1 MANFSTKLV
10 GGFVPVIVY
19 KFTGK
24 LELAILTLVIQY
36 LLSFIMNLILKNLL
50 IKYPQLFL
58 FLRVIPII
66 IYEIL
71 LLFITSNPIWCA
83 IGIGASYSLSYTF
96 KYIPTE
102 VLFAYINGTKKKG
115 TGKQLAII
123 KVLEQTSFIAGV
135 LIGGYVLDNFAMEY
149 MIIISI
155 VLYIIGAL
163 PQLIFYIVKGKK
175 RKINTEYASYAHI
188 VLKEKSDDK
197 QFANTVSKKIRIL
210 YLIFYFFQ
218 ESWQCMYV
226 LLPLLTYKLTNSFT
240 YSAVATAIFDGVY
253 GIGCYIAGVI
263 SEKRD
268 LCAFA
273 TFCGVIVGICG
284 ISLVFLNKELIW
296 LFYLICG
303 LMAFGYSFAYY
314 FMYDRLLK
322 KSKVIG
328 RNTTCIINKIN
339 MFLLSTC
346 FNSMFGLIG
355 LPIVFFVAGGMSIV
369 SGISIPAVEENTRRM
384 LVDHL
389 QDNEIK
395 DKYKLF
401 FFRKR

>member
-163 PQLIFYIVKGKK
+163 PQLIFYCQG
-175 RKINTEYASYAHI
+175 
-188 VLKEKSDDK
+188 
-197 QFANTVSKKIRIL
+197 
-210 YLIFYFFQ
+210 
-218 ESWQCMYV
+218 
-226 LLPLLTYKLTNSFT
+226 
-240 YSAVATAIFDGVY
+240 
-253 GIGCYIAGVI
+253 
-263 SEKRD
+263 
-268 LCAFA
+268 
-273 TFCGVIVGICG
+273 
-284 ISLVFLNKELIW
+284 
-296 LFYLICG
+296 
-303 LMAFGYSFAYY
+303 
-314 FMYDRLLK
+314 
-322 KSKVIG
+322 
-328 RNTTCIINKIN
+328 
-339 MFLLSTC
+339 
-346 FNSMFGLIG
+346 
-355 LPIVFFVAGGMSIV
+355 
-369 SGISIPAVEENTRRM
+369 
-384 LVDHL
+384 
-389 QDNEIK
+389 
-395 DKYKLF
+395 
-401 FFRKR
+401 

>member
-1 MANFSTKLV
+1 
-10 GGFVPVIVY
+10 
-19 KFTGK
+19 
-24 LELAILTLVIQY
+24 
-36 LLSFIMNLILKNLL
+36 
-50 IKYPQLFL
+50 
-58 FLRVIPII
+58 
-66 IYEIL
+66 
-71 LLFITSNPIWCA
+71 
-83 IGIGASYSLSYTF
+83 
-96 KYIPTE
+96 
-102 VLFAYINGTKKKG
+102 
-115 TGKQLAII
+115 
-123 KVLEQTSFIAGV
+123 
-135 LIGGYVLDNFAMEY
+135 
-149 MIIISI
+149 
-155 VLYIIGAL
+155 
-163 PQLIFYIVKGKK
+163 
-175 RKINTEYASYAHI
+175 
-188 VLKEKSDDK
+188 
-197 QFANTVSKKIRIL
+197 
-210 YLIFYFFQ
+210 
-218 ESWQCMYV
+218 MYV

-355 LPIVFFVAGGMSIV
+355 WPIVFFVAGGMSIV